1 MIGQFGVGFYSVYL
15 VADKVQVVSKH
26 NDDDQYLWESTAD
39 SNFAVARDPRG
50 NTLGRGTEITLFL
63 KEDAGSFLAD
73 ARLEELISRY
83 SEFITF
89 PIYLWKAHTEER
101 EVDFDEDEYEY
112 VDEEGGDG
120 DEDDEEDDDGFEVED
135 DEDEEEVAMETVT
148 VHDWERVN
156 DMVAIWAREREDIT
170 DEEYQAF
177 YKTISKDTYGDAATW
192 IHFKAEGEVEFRSI
206 LYVPEMAPTGMFD
219 NLSDKSTGLKLYVR
233 KVLISDEF
241 DEFLP
246 RYLNFVRG
254 VVDSDDLPLNVSR
267 ETLQQHKIL
276 RVMAKKLVRKTLEM
290 LKKLSQEEADVDD
303 EDGDEEVDETALT
316 PYLKFWKEYS
326 IAIKMGVIEDN
337 ANRSKLTK
345 LLRFRTSKTGEDG
358 WTSFEEYVENMKEW
372 QDEIYFMS
380 GETYED
386 VDESP
391 FVEKLKKK
399 GLEVIY
405 LTDAVDEYWVNH
417 VPEFDG
423 KKLQSI
429 SKEGLVFGDED
440 EDAVKRREE
449 HYKKQFAPLTKFLKD
464 LYKRKVSK
472 VSISNRIES
481 APAVM
486 VTGQYGHSAHME
498 KIMRAQAF
506 GAANPQQAAMMKA
519 QRTME
524 INPRHPIVAE
534 LNALCQEDPEDQKT
548 KDYAWL
554 LYDTALM
561 SSGFIQDEVD
571 EFSERLGRVLAASMQ
586 LESLDLLEEVEIEME
601 EEEEDEDDEEE
612 DLDDDDEGHDEL

>member
-39 SNFAVARDPRG
+39 STRGGRDPKEHTAG
-50 NTLGRGTEITLFL
+50 HDTEITLFL
-63 KEDAGSFLAD
+63 KEDAGSFLMG
-73 ARLEELISRY
+73 LGLVEELISRY

-89 PIYLWKAHTEER
+89 PIYLWKAHTEALRWTLRGES
-101 EVDFDEDEYEY
+101 ESQLTDPPLPHSA
-112 VDEEGGDG
+112 
-120 DEDDEEDDDGFEVED
+120 DDGFEVED

-148 VHDWERVN
+148 VHDWEAGERHGGHLG
-156 DMVAIWAREREDIT
+156 AEREDIT
-170 DEEYQAF
+170 GEEYQAF

-233 KVLISDEF
+233 KVVLLRQTF

-290 LKKLSQEEADVDD
+290 LKKLSQADVDD

-429 SKEGLVFGDED
+429 SKGGLVFGGEG
-440 EDAVKRREE
+440 EDAVKRRESTTRSSLPADQVFE
-449 HYKKQFAPLTKFLKD
+449 GPVQAEG
-464 LYKRKVSK
+464 VK
-472 VSISNRIES
+472 VSISNRAES
-481 APAVM
+481 AP
-486 VTGQYGHSAHME
+486 GGDGHGPVDFSAHME
-498 KIMRAQAF
+498 KIMQAF
-506 GAANPQQAAMMKA
+506 GAANPAAGGDDEGPA
-519 QRTME
+519 DDGDQPAAPDRG
-524 INPRHPIVAE
+524 E

-548 KDYAWL
+548 KD
-554 LYDTALM
+554 
-561 SSGFIQDEVD
+561 
-571 EFSERLGRVLAASMQ
+571 
-586 LESLDLLEEVEIEME
+586 
-601 EEEEDEDDEEE
+601 
-612 DLDDDDEGHDEL
+612 